1 MQVCGF
7 RDRYTDFQDTETE
20 VFGVSADSKGSHEA
34 FAQKHALPYLLLMDE
49 AKTLRALW
57 RVPKSLFILD
67 GRVSYVIDKNGV
79 CRFIYNSSAKP
90 IAHIQEC
97 FRAIQKL

>member
-1 MQVCGF
+1 MEVCGF
-7 RDRYTDFQDTETE
+7 RDRYGDFQANDTE
-20 VFGVSADSKGSHEA
+20 VFGVSSDSKDSHQS
-34 FAQKHALPYLLLMDE
+34 FVQKHALPYLLLLDE
-49 AKTLRALW
+49 SKTLRSLW

-67 GRVSYVIDKNGV
+67 GRVSYVIDKQGV

-90 IAHIQEC
+90 VAHIQEC